1 MGEQYKYA
9 ANWYAD
15 PTGRHQLRYHNGSTW
30 TEHISNN
37 GQQSTDPVEATPAIR
52 TTPGPKR
59 KRRGRILLAAAIG
72 VALLVANGVVASS
85 STPDTGPDPTP
96 TTTPSPGPAD
106 PPVDDP
112 APRSDSPKGDPEPEP
127 ETVQVPTLVGMTRT
141 EAKQT
146 LADRRLRA
154 TISYRS
160 TDQYPAG
167 TVISQS
173 HKAGAGVL
181 PDTTVSLVVAK
192 TPPAPPPPSTAP
204 PPPATTPAQNCDPSY
219 PDVCLD
225 PAVED
230 YDCASG
236 TGNGP
241 EYVEGPIRV
250 LPPDPFDL
258 DREGDG
264 VGCENG

>member
-1 MGEQYKYA
+1 MSTSPTPPATNQPA
-9 ANWYAD
+9 AWPMTP
-15 PTGRHQLRYHNGSTW
+15 PTRPWGTPAAGH
-30 TEHISNN
+30 
-37 GQQSTDPVEATPAIR
+37 DPVRQWGTNPTP
-52 TTPGPKR
+52 PQPKPKR
-59 KRRGRILLAAAIG
+59 GGRILLAAAIG
-72 VALLVANGVVASS
+72 VVLLVTTGVVANSA
-85 STPDTGPDPTP
+85 TIDPGPDPTP
-96 TTTPSPGPAD
+96 PPTEFPKED
-106 PPVDDP
+106 PKPEP
-112 APRSDSPKGDPEPEP
+112 TPEPEP
-127 ETVQVPTLVGMTRT
+127 EPAPAPVEVPELSGTTRAGA
-141 EAKQT
+141 EQT
-146 LADRRLRA
+146 LADYDLKA
-154 TISYRS
+154 TIRYRS
-160 TDQYPAG
+160 TDQHPAE

-173 HKAGAGVL
+173 PKAGAEVL
-181 PDTTVSLVVAK
+181 PDTTISLVVAK
-192 TPPAPPPPSTAP
+192 TPPAPPPPPPSTAP
-204 PPPATTPAQNCDPSY
+204 PPPTTPAQCDPSY

>member
-1 MGEQYKYA
+1 MSTSPTPPTRHWDVPAPGH
-9 ANWYAD
+9 D
-15 PTGRHQLRYHNGSTW
+15 PTRHWG
-30 TEHISNN
+30 IS
-37 GQQSTDPVEATPAIR
+37 PTP
-52 TTPGPKR
+52 PGPKG
-59 KRRGRILLAAAIG
+59 KRRGPILLAAAIG
-72 VALLVANGVVASS
+72 LALLVTTGFVANGG
-85 STPDTGPDPTP
+85 TTDNGPAPTP

-106 PPVDDP
+106 PPEDGPGGGSELPEP
-112 APRSDSPKGDPEPEP
+112 APTPEPEP
-127 ETVQVPTLVGMTRT
+127 EPEPEPATVEVPELSGITRAGAEQILT
-141 EAKQT
+141 DYGIKA
-146 LADRRLRA
+146 RIR
-154 TISYRS
+154 YRS

-173 HKAGAGVL
+173 PKAGALVP

-192 TPPAPPPPSTAP
+192 TPPPPPPPSTAP
-204 PPPATTPAQNCDPSY
+204 PPPETTSAPNCDPSY

-230 YDCASG
+230 YDCANGS
-236 TGNGP
+236 GNGP

-250 LPPDPFDL
+250 RPPDPFDL